1 MFIVFF
7 AAILPAIVLIV
18 HIYNRDKWQKEP
30 PRQLFKAFVYGVGSA
45 MIVLLLP
52 AFGLVSSNPGTDISA
67 QIGNAFRT
75 AAIPEEMA
83 KLFMLWLFLRKC
95 KEFDEHM
102 DAVVYAVCV
111 GMGFAAT
118 ENILY
123 LFSNLNHWLS
133 TGIMRA
139 LISVPAHYFFA
150 IIMGYYYS
158 LAHFRI
164 GKSKTIDALSALLI
178 PIIAHGIFDA
188 LLFVSAMN
196 ESLAGVLTIVF
207 IIGFFFLRK
216 YASSRIDRIL
226 ESDRIYIT
234 RL

>member
-1 MFIVFF
+1 MFIVFI

-52 AFGLVSSNPGTDISA
+52 AFGLVSATPGTSISA
-67 QIGNAFRT
+67 QIGNAFST

-102 DAVVYAVCV
+102 DAIVYAVCV

-123 LFSNLNHWLS
+123 LFSNINNWLA

-139 LISVPAHYFFA
+139 LISVPAHFFFA

-164 GKSKTIDALSALLI
+164 GKNRIMDAVYTLLI
-178 PIIAHGIFDA
+178 PVLAHGIFDA
-188 LLFVSAMN
+188 LLFVSAMS
-196 ESLAGVLTIVF
+196 ESLAGILTLIF

-216 YASSRIDRIL
+216 FASSRVDRIL